1 MVKRGDKIS
10 NPWTGQTMHF
20 LKTGKETNGKLLE
33 IECYN
38 PKSDAR
44 EPVHVHPKQESSN
57 TVLSGQLHFLINGKE
72 HIIGPGNRIDIPR
85 GVSHC
90 FWNEDDM
97 PAHHIAQF
105 SPALTIADFF
115 KSYFELC
122 ADGKTNEKGM
132 PNFFQVCLSMLK
144 HKNDIRL
151 TSPPWPLQLLTYTI
165 LSPVG
170 FIMGYRPTYTSTQK
184 SNSIPSGKGR
194 ALTATKDH

>member
-1 MVKRGDKIS
+1 ML
-10 NPWTGQTMHF
+10 F

-57 TVLSGQLHFLINGKE
+57 TVISGQLHFMINGKE
-72 HIIGPGNRIDIPR
+72 HIIGPGERIDIPR
-85 GVSHC
+85 GVPHS
-90 FWNEDDM
+90 FWNQSETT
-97 PAHHIAQF
+97 AHHIAQF

-122 ADGKTNEKGM
+122 ADGKTNNKGM

-144 HKNDIRL
+144 HRNDIRL
-151 TSPPWPLQLLTYTI
+151 TSPPWPLQFLTFVI

-170 FIMGYRPTYTSTQK
+170 FLLGYRPTYTSKKK
-184 SNSIPSGKGR
+184 SNHVNPEKARNI
-194 ALTATKDH
+194 TAAKEH